1 MEQSALKNSDVLI
14 MCCLTQTPTAN
25 PDTMIGE
32 FCVNTGNKIIYDS
45 LLHTL
50 FKLCPTLIN
59 PSCLILS
66 MYDITRSLH
75 HLLKPKQRVNIDLCK
90 IASDE

>member
-32 FCVNTGNKIIYDS
+32 FCVNTGKWEICINSGKWEIY
-45 LLHTL
+45 
-50 FKLCPTLIN
+50 
-59 PSCLILS
+59 
-66 MYDITRSLH
+66 
-75 HLLKPKQRVNIDLCK
+75 VNTSKWEFSVNTVKWDLCVNT
-90 IASDE
+90 DEWEFLLI